1 MCISPKIN
9 LKNNLGTGIK
19 NKTPLL
25 ILETIFV
32 KSKFDN
38 GVGATPL

>member
-1 MCISPKIN
+1 MYLTKIN

-19 NKTPLL
+19 NKTPS